1 MDRPPPRRNPSRRL
15 PRRLGLLLILAGVLL
30 VLGAL
35 GLKLGRAYVAARQGL
50 ADLESLQAALRGSPQ
65 ELVDDL
71 DAIRVQVE
79 AAGRHMATLRAETAF
94 LDPLLTHLRWVP
106 RYGPELASAPHL
118 TALAADLSGA
128 AADLVT
134 IADAL
139 IPILEDG
146 GEDSLA
152 QAIAALQAQQA
163 LLQRAHIRLQHAAYE
178 RSFLDAADLDDEPFS
193 QVGPLLAQF
202 DEVVPPLVRALGML
216 KDLLPQADKVL
227 GMDGPRRYLLI
238 GQNNFELRATGGFMG
253 SMGLMTVERGRITG
267 LDYRRS
273 YDWDNPNREKVQP
286 PLPYVRYMRF
296 GVWFIRDANF
306 HADFPT
312 SAQTI
317 EMFWKL
323 DGHPAVEGVIA
334 LDLYAV
340 QNVLE
345 AMGPVE
351 VPGYGVTVGGDNMLE
366 TLWEGYRSDRGF
378 LPALTEA
385 VAARL
390 QQPDLLQ
397 PQNLPALLQA
407 VAKSLEEKHL
417 LFYLNDPE
425 LQKAV
430 VRSGWSG
437 ALRDD
442 PGDYLYVVDSD
453 FSFAEVNRFIDQEIR
468 YQVTLDRSLKVQES
482 VVTLRYWNH
491 FDRWGSAET
500 RELIGGGCFD
510 PATQDLQLSPGCYGD
525 YIRVYVPRGSR
536 FVAAEGFDDGMEYR
550 EEAGR
555 TVIAGYVRVF
565 PGDQRTVSITYVPP
579 VGAVGGEYRLT
590 LQKQP
595 GTAAL
600 PVDVEIRVAGE
611 TPAVASLRTDLRTD
625 RTLGVRWQE
634 GSLVLSRGGAALTQQ
649 DARERARQQAFAA
662 GLARWEAGQRDAA
675 VRQWQEGRVADLVLD
690 RANLLLSRGDLD
702 GAAALCGAALQIEAD
717 SARAHFLLGKVA
729 LERGDPSGAQEEF
742 ARSAALDPQNY
753 AAQLELGLLYE
764 SQGDMENAYAHLQYA
779 DPTEANQALWGK
791 VWPYFNNG
799 QVEAGLAAL
808 RLIIRLDSGDANAHA
823 VLANQL
829 RALKRYDESLAA
841 YEALHRAAPGDA
853 RFYTGRAQLYADQG
867 QGEAA
872 LADLET
878 AVQQAPLNA
887 EAWFYLGQYRWRFR
901 QDAAGAEAA
910 LTQAMTLNPNA
921 WYAVT
926 IGSMLR
932 EAGDLERAALA
943 YEQATQLPGANA
955 YTWVLL
961 GQTYE
966 ALGRPEQALDAYRE
980 AVNRD
985 KSSAWTHATLA
996 QAYER
1001 AGRKVEAIAA
1011 YEAALAIEPDNEGW
1025 KAALARL
1032 KQ

>member
-1 MDRPPPRRNPSRRL
+1 MDRSPPRRQAARRL

-35 GLKLGRAYVAARQGL
+35 GLKLGRAYGAARQGL
-50 ADLESLQAALRGSPQ
+50 DDLQSLQATLQGSPQ
-65 ELVDDL
+65 EIVANL
-71 DAIRVQVE
+71 DTIRAQVE
-79 AAGRHMATLRAETAF
+79 AAGRDMATLRAETAF

-106 RYGPELASAPHL
+106 RYGPELASVPHL
-118 TALAADLSGA
+118 TALAADVSGA

-134 IADAL
+134 IADEL
-139 IPILEDG
+139 LPILENG
-146 GEDSLA
+146 GEDALA
-152 QAIAALQAQQA
+152 QAIAALQARQA
-163 LLQRAHIRLQHAAYE
+163 LLQRAHGRLQHAVYE
-178 RSFLDAADLDDEPFS
+178 RSFLDAADLDDGPLA
-193 QVGPLLAQF
+193 QVGPLLGQF
-202 DEVVPPLVRALGML
+202 DEAVPPLVRALGML
-216 KDLLPQADKVL
+216 KDFLPQADQVL
-227 GMDGPRRYLLI
+227 GMDGPRRYLLV

-253 SMGLMTVERGRITG
+253 SMGLLTVERGRITG

-286 PLPYVRYMRF
+286 PKPYVRYMRF
-296 GVWFIRDANF
+296 GVWFVRDANF
-306 HADFPT
+306 YADFPT

-340 QNVLE
+340 QNTLQ

-351 VPGYGVTVGGDNMLE
+351 VPGYGVTVGGSDMLE
-366 TLWEGYRSDRGF
+366 TLWEGYRRDRNF
-378 LPALTEA
+378 LPALTAA
-385 VAARL
+385 VATRL
-390 QQPDLLQ
+390 QQPDLFK
-397 PQNLPALLQA
+397 PQNLPALLEA

-417 LFYLNDPE
+417 LLYMNDPD

-442 PGDYLYVVDSD
+442 AGDYLYVVDSD
-453 FSFAEVNRFIDQEIR
+453 FSFAEVNRFIDQEIHYR
-468 YQVTLDRSLKVQES
+468 VTLDRSLKVQES
-482 VVTLRYWNH
+482 VVTLDYWNH

-500 RELIGGGCFD
+500 REMFGGGCFD
-510 PATQDLQLSPGCYGD
+510 PETADLQLSPGCYGD

-555 TVIAGYVRVF
+555 TVIAGYLRVF
-565 PGDQRTVSITYVPP
+565 PGDRRTVSITYVPP

-600 PVDVEIRVAGE
+600 PVDVEIRVVGE
-611 TPAVASLRTDLRTD
+611 VPAVAGLRTDLRTD
-625 RTLGVRWQE
+625 RTIAARWID
-634 GSLVLSRGGAALTQQ
+634 GSLVLAGGGATLTQQ
-649 DARERARQQAFAA
+649 DPRERARQQAFAA
-662 GLARWEAGQRDAA
+662 GLALWEAGQRETA
-675 VRQWQEGRVADLVLD
+675 VRQWKESSVPDLVLD
-690 RANLLLSRGDLD
+690 RANLLLSRGELD
-702 GAAALCGAALQIEAD
+702 GAAALCGAALEIDPQ

-729 LERGDPSGAQEEF
+729 LARDDPSGAQVEF
-742 ARSAALDPQNY
+742 GRSVSLAPQNY
-753 AAQLELGLLYE
+753 AAQLELGMLYE
-764 SQGDMENAYAHLQYA
+764 SQGDVENAYAHLKEA

-791 VWPYFNNG
+791 VWPYFNSG
-799 QVEAGLAAL
+799 QTEAGLAAL
-808 RLIIRLDSGDANAHA
+808 RLIIRLDPGDVNAHA
-823 VLANQL
+823 VLADSL
-829 RALKRYDESLAA
+829 RTLKRYDESQAA
-841 YEALHRAAPGDA
+841 YEALRRAAPNDT

-872 LADLET
+872 LADLEA

-901 QDAAGAEAA
+901 RDIAGAEAA
-910 LTQAMTLNPNA
+910 LTQAMALNPNA
-921 WYAVT
+921 WYAAT
-926 IGSMLR
+926 IGNMLR

-943 YEQATQLPGANA
+943 YEQATHLTGANA
-955 YTWVLL
+955 YTWVVLA
-961 GQTYE
+961 QTYE
-966 ALGRPEQALDAYRE
+966 ALGRTAEALTAYRE
-980 AVNRD
+980 AVNKD
-985 KSSAWTHATLA
+985 KNSAWTHATLA

-1001 AGRKVEAIAA
+1001 AGQKEKAIAE
-1011 YEAALAIEPDNEGW
+1011 YEAALAIEPGNETW
-1025 KAALARL
+1025 KAALAKL